1 MCTTFTTRSF
11 VATSSTITT
20 NDIGTSAYCY
30 AMLVAY
36 CQQALS
42 LYNLEDGPTETC
54 SVCGKPFSQCWCNAS
69 SKLDSSPGSS
79 DRCETCD
86 LPFSACAC
94 GQGTRQRDGPT
105 ETCSVCGKPYSQCWC
120 NVGSRLDGPTETCS
134 VCGKPFSQ
142 CWCNVGSHLDSSPG
156 SSDLCKTCNLPFA
169 ACAGGRGTR
178 KYDGPD
184 ETCSVCGKSYS
195 QCWCNAGG

>member
-1 MCTTFTTRSF
+1 MCTTFTARSF
-11 VATSSTITT
+11 VVTSSTITT
-20 NDIGTSAYCY
+20 NDIETSAYCY

-36 CQQALS
+36 CKRALA
-42 LYNLEDGPTETC
+42 LYNLEDAPTEI
-54 SVCGKPFSQCWCNAS
+54 
-69 SKLDSSPGSS
+69 
-79 DRCETCD
+79 
-86 LPFSACAC
+86 
-94 GQGTRQRDGPT
+94 
-105 ETCSVCGKPYSQCWC
+105 CSVCGKPYSQCWC
-120 NVGSRLDGPTETCS
+120 NIGGRVDGPTETCS

-142 CWCNVGSHLDSSPG
+142 CWCNVGSQLDSSPG

-169 ACAGGRGTR
+169 ACACGRGTR